1 MNEERRQ
8 VSINRSFLLDLTG
21 EFEALVADNQ
31 ISPSAATRGIQLQL
45 IAPLR
50 RTLPAAVVE
59 PKGVVYTKRWVVELL
74 LDLSGYC
81 SDKNLVDAL
90 AVEPAAGDGAFL
102 GPMIERLV
110 ESCRNLGRSLSECQ
124 NSLIAYELDEE
135 SAARARAFAQNILL
149 NRGVRRPLAK
159 RLAEAWVL
167 NRDYLL
173 DADTRQADFIIG
185 NPPYVRLEDIP
196 EETASVYRSAYPTMR
211 GRADLYVAF
220 FEAAL
225 RQLKTGGVCAFI
237 CADRWMR
244 NQYGAELRQ
253 LITSAYSVEVL
264 LSMHHANAFDD
275 EVDAYPAITII
286 RHTKQQST
294 VVASAGPEAENIQP
308 RQLASTL
315 QTNGRDL
322 LPQGIHRAV
331 VKTWFRG
338 ADPWPCHSPEQ
349 LALLRRLEDL
359 FPPLEMNAK
368 VGIGVATGNDRVYI
382 TTDADLV
389 EPSRLLK
396 LALAK
401 DLADGTLRWSGHYL
415 VNPWNHNGLVN
426 LKTYPKLKAY
436 YEQHAAA
443 LKSRHTAE
451 KSAGKWY
458 KTIDRINLALT
469 DTHKLYIQDIKNT
482 LDPVLDRGETYPH
495 HNLYFIQSDEWDLE
509 VLGGLLM
516 SKVGQF
522 FIESYGVRMRGGYL
536 RFQAQYLRRIR
547 VPAPKTLSKM
557 QSHELRDAFR
567 HRDRPRATQVALD
580 LYGISARTMEAA
592 LEH

>member
-1 MNEERRQ
+1 
-8 VSINRSFLLDLTG
+8 
-21 EFEALVADNQ
+21 VAGNQ
-31 ISPSAATRGIQLQL
+31 ITPPTATRGIQLQL
-45 IAPLR
+45 IAPFR
-50 RTLPAAVVE
+50 RPLPVSVVE
-59 PKGVVYTKRWVVELL
+59 PKGVVFTKRWVVELL

-102 GPMIERLV
+102 GPMVERLM
-110 ESCRNLGRSLSECQ
+110 ESCRNLGRSLAECEH
-124 NSLIAYELDEE
+124 SLMAYELTEKRAA
-135 SAARARAFAQNILL
+135 SARAVAQNVLM
-149 NRGVRRPLAK
+149 NRGVKRSLAK
-159 RLAEAWVL
+159 RLADTWVL
-167 NRDYLL
+167 TTDYLL
-173 DADTRQADFIIG
+173 DADSRQADFIIG

-196 EETASVYRSAYPTMR
+196 EETASVYRNAYPTMR

-225 RQLKTGGVCAFI
+225 RQLKIGGVCAFI

-253 LITSAYSVEVL
+253 LITSAYSVEML

-275 EVDAYPAITII
+275 EVDAYPAITVI
-286 RHTKQQST
+286 RHEKQQST
-294 VVASAGPEAENIQP
+294 VVASAGPDAENIQAK
-308 RQLASTL
+308 QLATTL
-315 QTNGRDL
+315 RTNGCDRP
-322 LPQGIHRAV
+322 PQGIHMAV
-331 VKTWFRG
+331 VKTWFKG

-349 LALLRRLEDL
+349 LALLRRLEDE

-368 VGIGVATGNDRVYI
+368 VGIGVATGNDSVYI

-389 EPSRLLK
+389 ESSRLLK

-401 DLADGTLRWSGHYL
+401 DLSGGTVQWSGHYL
-415 VNPWNHNGLVN
+415 VNPWNHDGLVN
-426 LKTYPKLKAY
+426 LKTFPKLRAY

-443 LKSRHTAE
+443 LKRRHTAE
-451 KSAGKWY
+451 KNIGKWY
-458 KTIDRINLALT
+458 KTIDRVNHALT
-469 DTHKLYIQDIKNT
+469 DTHKLYIPDIKNT
-482 LDPVLDRGETYPH
+482 LEPVLDRGETYPH

-522 FIESYGVRMRGGYL
+522 FVESYGVRMRGGYL

-547 VPAPKTLSKM
+547 VPAPATLSKR
-557 QSHELRDAFR
+557 QSHELKDAFI

-580 LYGISARTMEAA
+580 LYGINVRTLEAA

>member
-1 MNEERRQ
+1 MDRLLSSTHILLISSQGREAVVTIRQ
-8 VSINRSFLLDLTG
+8 ITSIIPT
-21 EFEALVADNQ
+21 Q
-31 ISPSAATRGIQLQL
+31 GIQLQL
-45 IAPLR
+45 IAPSSRQLASA
-50 RTLPAAVVE
+50 LVE
-59 PKGVVYTKRWVVELL
+59 PKGVVFTKRWVVELL

-81 SDKNLVDAL
+81 SNKNLVDAL

-102 GPMIERLV
+102 GPIVERLV
-110 ESCRNLGRSLSECQ
+110 ASCRNLGRSLSECR

-135 SAARARAFAQNILL
+135 SAARARTVVQDILL
-149 NRGVRRPLAK
+149 NHGVKLPLAK

-167 NRDYLL
+167 NGDYLF
-173 DADTRQADFIIG
+173 DASSRQADFIIG
-185 NPPYVRLEDIP
+185 NPPYIRLEDIP
-196 EETASVYRSAYPTMR
+196 EETASVYRNAYPTMR

-225 RQLKTGGVCAFI
+225 RQLKTGGVCTFI

-253 LITSAYSVEVL
+253 LITSAYSVEML

-275 EVDAYPAITII
+275 EVDAYPAITLI
-286 RHTKQQST
+286 RHKKQQST
-294 VVASAGPEAENIQP
+294 VVASADQEAENIQP
-308 RQLASTL
+308 KQLAMML
-315 QTNGRDL
+315 QTKGRDMI
-322 LPQGIHRAV
+322 PQGIHRAV
-331 VKTWFRG
+331 VKTWFKG

-349 LALLRRLEDL
+349 LALLRRLEDQ

-368 VGIGVATGNDRVYI
+368 VGIGVATGNDSVYI

-401 DLADGTLRWSGHYL
+401 DLADGTVRWSGHYL
-415 VNPWNHNGLVN
+415 VNPWNHEGLVN
-426 LKTYPKLKAY
+426 LKTYPKLRAY
-436 YEQHAAA
+436 YEHHAAA
-443 LKSRHTAE
+443 LKKRHTAE
-451 KSAGKWY
+451 KSSSKWY
-458 KTIDRINLALT
+458 KTIDRVNHALT
-469 DTHKLYIQDIKNT
+469 DTHKLYIPDIKNT
-482 LDPVLDRGETYPH
+482 LEPVLDRGETYPH

-509 VLGGLLM
+509 VLGGLLL

-547 VPAPKTLSKM
+547 VPAPQTLSKT
-557 QSHELRDAFR
+557 QSHELKVAFR
-567 HRDRPRATQVALD
+567 HRDRPRATQTAFD
-580 LYGISARTMEAA
+580 LYGINARMMEAA
-592 LEH
+592 LGH

>member
-1 MNEERRQ
+1 MAGDQ
-8 VSINRSFLLDLTG
+8 INPT
-21 EFEALVADNQ
+21 
-31 ISPSAATRGIQLQL
+31 AATRGIQLQL
-45 IAPLR
+45 IASPLR
-50 RTLPAAVVE
+50 PLPVAVIE
-59 PKGVVYTKRWVVELL
+59 QKGVVYTKRWVVELL

-81 SDKNLVDAL
+81 SNKNLVDTL

-102 GPMIERLV
+102 GPMIERLM
-110 ESCRNLGRSLSECQ
+110 ESCKNLGRSLSECQ
-124 NSLIAYELDEE
+124 HSLIAYELDEK
-135 SAARARAFAQNILL
+135 SAARARTLAQNTLI
-149 NRGVRRPLAK
+149 NRGVKRPLAK

-167 NRDYLL
+167 HRDYLL
-173 DADTRQADFIIG
+173 DADSEQADFIIG
-185 NPPYVRLEDIP
+185 NPPYIRLEDIP

-225 RQLKTGGVCAFI
+225 RQLKPGGACAFI

-253 LITSAYSVEVL
+253 LISSAYSVDML

-275 EVDAYPAITII
+275 EVDAYPAITVI
-286 RHTKQQST
+286 RHKKQQST
-294 VVASAGPEAENIQP
+294 IVARADQDAENIQP
-308 RQLASTL
+308 RLLATTL
-315 QTNGRDL
+315 QTNGRDI

-331 VKTWFRG
+331 VKTWFKG

-349 LALLRRLEDL
+349 LALLRRLEDQ

-401 DLADGTLRWSGHYL
+401 DLAGGTVRWSGHYL
-415 VNPWNHNGLVN
+415 VNPWNHDGLVN
-426 LKTYPKLKAY
+426 LNTYPKLRAY

-443 LKSRHTAE
+443 LKKRHTAE
-451 KSAGKWY
+451 KNASKWY
-458 KTIDRINLALT
+458 KTIDRVNHVLT
-469 DTHKLYIQDIKNT
+469 DTHKLYIPDIKNT
-482 LDPVLDRGETYPH
+482 LEPVLDRGETYPH
-495 HNLYFIQSDEWDLE
+495 HNLYFIQSEEWDLE

-522 FIESYGVRMRGGYL
+522 FIESYGIRMRGGYL

-547 VPAPKTLSKM
+547 VPAPKTLSRV
-557 QSHELRDAFR
+557 QAHELKESFR
-567 HRDRPRATQVALD
+567 HRDRPHATQVALA
-580 LYGISARTMEAA
+580 LYGINARTMEAA

>member
-1 MNEERRQ
+1 
-8 VSINRSFLLDLTG
+8 
-21 EFEALVADNQ
+21 VANNQ
-31 ISPSAATRGIQLQL
+31 IIPSAATRGIQLQL

-50 RTLPAAVVE
+50 RPLPAVVIE

-74 LDLSGYC
+74 LDLSGYY

-102 GPMIERLV
+102 GPMVERLV
-110 ESCRNLGRSLSECQ
+110 ESCRILGRSLSECQ
-124 NSLIAYELDEE
+124 SSLIAYELDEE
-135 SAARARAFAQNILL
+135 STVRARAFAQNILM
-149 NRGVRRPLAK
+149 NRGVRRTLAK

-167 NRDYLL
+167 NRDYLF
-173 DADTRQADFIIG
+173 DAESRQADFIIG

-196 EETASVYRSAYPTMR
+196 EETASVYRNAYPTMR

-244 NQYGAELRQ
+244 NQYGAGLRQ

-264 LSMHHANAFDD
+264 LSMHNANAFDD
-275 EVDAYPAITII
+275 EVDAYPAITVI
-286 RHTKQQST
+286 RHKNQQST
-294 VVASAGPEAENIQP
+294 VVASAGQEAEYIQP
-308 RQLASTL
+308 RQLATTL
-315 QTNGRDL
+315 QTKDRDI
-322 LPQGIHRAV
+322 LPRGIHRAV
-331 VKTWFRG
+331 VRTWFKG
-338 ADPWPCHSPEQ
+338 GDPWPCHSPEQ
-349 LALLRRLEDL
+349 LALLRRLEDQ
-359 FPPLEMNAK
+359 FPLLEMNAK
-368 VGIGVATGNDRVYI
+368 VGIGVATGNDSVYI
-382 TTDADLV
+382 TTDATLV
-389 EPSRLLK
+389 ESSRLLK

-401 DLADGTLRWSGHYL
+401 DMAGGTMRWSGHYL
-415 VNPWNHNGLVN
+415 VNPWNQDGLVN
-426 LKTYPKLKAY
+426 LKTYPKLRAY
-436 YEQHAAA
+436 YEQHVAA
-443 LKSRHTAE
+443 LKKRHTAE
-451 KSAGKWY
+451 KNADKWY
-458 KTIDRINLALT
+458 KTIDRVNHALT
-469 DTHKLYIQDIKNT
+469 DTHKLYIPDIKNT
-482 LDPVLDRGETYPH
+482 LEPVLDRGETYPH

-522 FIESYGVRMRGGYL
+522 FVESYGVRMRGGYL

-547 VPAPKTLSKM
+547 VPDPKTLSKM

-567 HRDRPRATQVALD
+567 HRDRPLATQVAME
-580 LYGISARTMEAA
+580 LYRITARTMEAA

>member
-1 MNEERRQ
+1 MAN
-8 VSINRSFLLDLTG
+8 
-21 EFEALVADNQ
+21 NQ

-45 IAPLR
+45 LPPLHR
-50 RTLPAAVVE
+50 PVSDAEVE
-59 PKGVVYTKRWVVELL
+59 AKGVVFTKRWVVELL
-74 LDLSGYC
+74 LNLSGYC

-90 AVEPAAGDGAFL
+90 AIEPAAGDGAFL

-124 NSLIAYELDEE
+124 SSLIAYELDEE
-135 SAARARAFAQNILL
+135 SAARARTVAKNILI
-149 NRGVRRPLAK
+149 NHGIKHPLAK
-159 RLAEAWVL
+159 QLAKGWVL
-167 NRDYLL
+167 TRDYLF
-173 DADTRQADFIIG
+173 DTDSRQADFIIG

-196 EETASVYRSAYPTMR
+196 EETASLYRNTYPTMR

-244 NQYGAELRQ
+244 NQYGAKLRQ
-253 LITSAYSVEVL
+253 LITSAYSLEML
-264 LSMHHANAFDD
+264 LSMHHANAFYD
-275 EVDAYPAITII
+275 EVDAYPAITVI
-286 RHTKQQST
+286 RHKKQHAT
-294 VVASAGPEAENIQP
+294 VVASADQDAENIQP
-308 RQLASTL
+308 RQLATTL
-315 QTNGRDL
+315 QTNGRDR

-331 VKTWFRG
+331 VNTWFKG

-349 LALLRRLEDL
+349 LALLRRLEDQ

-368 VGIGVATGNDRVYI
+368 VGIGIATGNDSVYI

-389 EPSRLLK
+389 EPSRLLR

-401 DLADGTLRWSGHYL
+401 DLADGTVRWSGHYL
-415 VNPWNHNGLVN
+415 VNPWNHDGLVN
-426 LKTYPKLKAY
+426 LNAYPKLKAY
-436 YEQHAAA
+436 YEQHAEA
-443 LKSRHTAE
+443 LKKRHTVE
-451 KSAGKWY
+451 KNAGKWY
-458 KTIDRINLALT
+458 KTIDRVNHSLT
-469 DTHKLYIQDIKNT
+469 NTHKLYIPDIKNA
-482 LDPVLDRGETYPH
+482 LEPVLDWGETYPH
-495 HNLYFIQSDEWDLE
+495 HNLYFIQSYEWDLE

-547 VPAPKTLSKM
+547 VPAPTTLSKM
-557 QSHELRDAFR
+557 LSHELRDAFR

-580 LYGISARTMEAA
+580 LYGINLRTLEAA

>member
-1 MNEERRQ
+1 MAN
-8 VSINRSFLLDLTG
+8 
-21 EFEALVADNQ
+21 NQ
-31 ISPSAATRGIQLQL
+31 MSLSAATRGIQLQL

-50 RTLPAAVVE
+50 HLLPIAVIE
-59 PKGVVYTKRWVVELL
+59 PKGIVFTKRWVVELL
-74 LDLSGYC
+74 LDLSGYR

-90 AVEPAAGDGAFL
+90 AIEPAAGDGAFL

-110 ESCRNLGRSLSECQ
+110 ESCGNLGRSLAECEH
-124 NSLIAYELDEE
+124 SLIAYELTEK
-135 SAARARAFAQNILL
+135 SAARARAVAQNILI
-149 NRGVRRPLAK
+149 NRGAKRPLAK
-159 RLAEAWVL
+159 RLADTWVL
-167 NRDYLL
+167 TRDYLL
-173 DADTRQADFIIG
+173 DANSRQADFIIG

-196 EETASVYRSAYPTMR
+196 EEMALVYRNAYPTMR

-253 LITSAYSVEVL
+253 LITSAYSVEML

-275 EVDAYPAITII
+275 EVDAYPAITVI
-286 RHTKQQST
+286 RHKKQQST
-294 VVASAGPEAENIQP
+294 VVASADQEAENIQP
-308 RQLASTL
+308 QQLATTL
-315 QTNGRDL
+315 QTKGRDR

-331 VKTWFRG
+331 VDTWFKG

-349 LALLRRLEDL
+349 LALLRRLEDQ

-368 VGIGVATGNDRVYI
+368 VGIGVATGNDSVYI
-382 TTDADLV
+382 TTDMNLV

-401 DLADGTLRWSGHYL
+401 DLAGGTMRWSGHYL
-415 VNPWNHNGLVN
+415 VNPWNRDGLVD
-426 LKTYPKLKAY
+426 LKTYPKLRAY
-436 YEQHAAA
+436 YEQHVAA
-443 LKSRHTAE
+443 LKRRHTAE
-451 KSAGKWY
+451 KNVSKWY
-458 KTIDRINLALT
+458 KTIDRVNHTLT
-469 DTHKLYIQDIKNT
+469 DTDKLYIPDIKNP
-482 LDPVLDRGETYPH
+482 LEPVLDRGETYPH

-522 FIESYGVRMRGGYL
+522 FVESYGVRMRGGYL

-557 QSHELRDAFR
+557 LSHELKDAFR
-567 HRDRPRATQVALD
+567 HRDKSRATEVALG
-580 LYGISARTMEAA
+580 LYGINARTMETA
-592 LEH
+592 LGH

>member
-1 MNEERRQ
+1 
-8 VSINRSFLLDLTG
+8 
-21 EFEALVADNQ
+21 VADNQ

-45 IAPLR
+45 IAPLSR
-50 RTLPAAVVE
+50 PLPAAGVE

-81 SDKNLVDAL
+81 SDINLVDTL
-90 AVEPAAGDGAFL
+90 AIEPAAGDGAFL
-102 GPMIERLV
+102 GPMVERLV

-135 SAARARAFAQNILL
+135 SAARARAFVQSILM
-149 NRGVRRPLAK
+149 NRGVRCPLAK

-167 NRDYLL
+167 NRDYLF
-173 DADTRQADFIIG
+173 DTDSRQADFIIG
-185 NPPYVRLEDIP
+185 NPPYIRLEDIP
-196 EETASVYRSAYPTMR
+196 EETASVYRNAYPTMR

-253 LITSAYSVEVL
+253 LITSAYSVDVL

-275 EVDAYPAITII
+275 EVDAYPAITVI
-286 RHTKQQST
+286 RHKTQQST
-294 VVASAGPEAENIQP
+294 VVASADQDAENIQP
-308 RQLASTL
+308 SQLATAL
-315 QTNGRDL
+315 QTKVPDR

-331 VKTWFRG
+331 VNTWFKG

-349 LALLRRLEDL
+349 LALLRRLEDR
-359 FPPLEMNAK
+359 FPPLEINAK
-368 VGIGVATGNDRVYI
+368 VGIGVATGNDHVYI

-401 DLADGTLRWSGHYL
+401 DLSGGTVRWSGHYL
-415 VNPWNHNGLVN
+415 VNPWNHDGLVN
-426 LKTYPKLKAY
+426 LKTYPKLRAY

-443 LKSRHTAE
+443 LKKRHTAE
-451 KSAGKWY
+451 KNAAKWY
-458 KTIDRINLALT
+458 KTIDRVNHVLT
-469 DTHKLYIQDIKNT
+469 DTHKLYIPDIKNT
-482 LDPVLDRGETYPH
+482 LEPVLDRGETYPH

-522 FIESYGVRMRGGYL
+522 FVESYGVRMRGGYL

-547 VPAPKTLSKM
+547 VPAPTTLSKR
-557 QSHELRDAFR
+557 QSHELKDAFR
-567 HRDRPRATQVALD
+567 QRDKPRATQVALD
-580 LYGISARTMEAA
+580 LYEIPTRMMETA

>member
-1 MNEERRQ
+1 M
-8 VSINRSFLLDLTG
+8 
-21 EFEALVADNQ
+21 ADYQ
-31 ISPSAATRGIQLQL
+31 FSPSVATRDIQLPL
-45 IAPLR
+45 IVPLR
-50 RTLPAAVVE
+50 RPLPVTAVE

-74 LDLSGYC
+74 LDLSGYS
-81 SDKNLVDAL
+81 SDKNLADSL
-90 AVEPAAGDGAFL
+90 AIEPAAGDGAFL

-110 ESCRNLGRSLSECQ
+110 ESCRKLGRSLSEYQ
-124 NSLIAYELDEE
+124 NSLRAYELDEK
-135 SAARARAFAQNILL
+135 SVVRARTVVEDLL
-149 NRGVRRPLAK
+149 VAHGAKSPLAK
-159 RLAEAWVL
+159 KLADAWVIHG
-167 NRDYLL
+167 DYLL
-173 DADTRQADFIIG
+173 DADTRPADFIIG

-196 EETASVYRSAYPTMR
+196 EDTASVYRGAYPTMR

-253 LITSAYSVEVL
+253 LISSAYSVEML

-275 EVDAYPAITII
+275 DVDAYPAITVI
-286 RHTKQQST
+286 RHTKQRST
-294 VVASAGPEAENIQP
+294 IVASADQNAEHIP
-308 RQLASTL
+308 PSQLAATL
-315 QTNGRDL
+315 QTNHQDV
-322 LPQGIHRAV
+322 LPRGIHRAEV
-331 VKTWFRG
+331 QTWFKG
-338 ADPWPCHSPEQ
+338 SAPWPCQSPEQ
-349 LALLRRLEDL
+349 LALLRRLEDQ

-382 TTDADLV
+382 TTDAHLV

-401 DLADGTLRWSGHYL
+401 DLADGTVRWSGHYL
-415 VNPWNHNGLVN
+415 VNPWNDDGLVN
-426 LKTYPKLKAY
+426 LKSYPKLQAY
-436 YEQHAAA
+436 YKRHAEA
-443 LKSRHTAE
+443 LKKRHTAE
-451 KSAGKWY
+451 KSADKWY
-458 KTIDRINLALT
+458 KTIDRVNHTLT
-469 DTHKLYIQDIKNT
+469 RTHKLYIPDIKNT
-482 LDPVLDRGETYPH
+482 LEPVLDRGETYPH

-509 VLGGLLM
+509 ILGGLLL

-522 FIESYGVRMRGGYL
+522 FVESYGVRMRGGYL

-547 VPAPKTLSKM
+547 VPQPTSLSEI

-567 HRDRPRATQVALD
+567 LRDRTRATQAALD
-580 LYGISARTMEAA
+580 LYGINARTLEAA

>member
-1 MNEERRQ
+1 MANK
-8 VSINRSFLLDLTG
+8 
-21 EFEALVADNQ
+21 Q
-31 ISPSAATRGIQLQL
+31 ISPSGATRGIQLQL
-45 IAPLR
+45 IAPFPR
-50 RTLPAAVVE
+50 SLPFAEVE
-59 PKGVVYTKRWVVELL
+59 AKGVVFTKRWVVELL
-74 LDLSGYC
+74 LNLSGYC

-90 AVEPAAGDGAFL
+90 AIEPAAGDGAFL

-124 NSLIAYELDEE
+124 SSLIAYELDEE
-135 SAARARAFAQNILL
+135 RASRARVFVQNILM
-149 NRGVRRPLAK
+149 NRGVKRPLAK
-159 RLAEAWVL
+159 QLSEVWVL
-167 NRDYLL
+167 NRDYLF
-173 DADTRQADFIIG
+173 DTGSRQADFIVG

-196 EETASVYRSAYPTMR
+196 EETASVYRNAYPTMR

-253 LITSAYSVEVL
+253 LITSAYSLEML

-275 EVDAYPAITII
+275 EVDAYPAITVI
-286 RHTKQQST
+286 RHEKQQAT
-294 VVASAGPEAENIQP
+294 VVASADQDAEKIQP
-308 RQLASTL
+308 RQLATML
-315 QTNGRDL
+315 QTNGRDI
-322 LPQGIHRAV
+322 LPQSIHRAV
-331 VKTWFRG
+331 VKTWFKG

-349 LALLRRLEDL
+349 LALLRRLEDQ

-368 VGIGVATGNDRVYI
+368 VGIGVATGNDSVYI

-389 EPSRLLK
+389 EPSRLLR

-401 DLADGTLRWSGHYL
+401 DLAGGTVRWSGHYL
-415 VNPWNHNGLVN
+415 VNPWNHDGLVN
-426 LKTYPKLKAY
+426 LKAYPKLKTY
-436 YEQHAAA
+436 YEQHEAA
-443 LKSRHTAE
+443 LKKRHTAE
-451 KSAGKWY
+451 KNAGKWY
-458 KTIDRINLALT
+458 KTIDRVNHSLT
-469 DTHKLYIQDIKNT
+469 DTHKLYIPDIKNT
-482 LDPVLDRGETYPH
+482 LEPVLDRGETYPH
-495 HNLYFIQSDEWDLE
+495 HNLYFIQSEEWDLE

-547 VPAPKTLSKM
+547 VPAPTTLSKM

-580 LYGISARTMEAA
+580 LYGINVRALEAA
-592 LEH
+592 LEY

>member
-1 MNEERRQ
+1 MAN
-8 VSINRSFLLDLTG
+8 
-21 EFEALVADNQ
+21 NQ
-31 ISPSAATRGIQLQL
+31 ISLSAATRGIQLQL
-45 IAPLR
+45 IAPPRHL
-50 RTLPAAVVE
+50 LPIAVIE
-59 PKGVVYTKRWVVELL
+59 PKGIVFTKRWVVELL
-74 LDLSGYC
+74 LDLSGYR

-90 AVEPAAGDGAFL
+90 AIEPAAGDGAFL

-110 ESCRNLGRSLSECQ
+110 ESCGNLGRSLAECEH
-124 NSLIAYELDEE
+124 SLIAYELTEK
-135 SAARARAFAQNILL
+135 SAARARAVAQNILI
-149 NRGVRRPLAK
+149 NRGAKRSLAK
-159 RLAEAWVL
+159 RLADTWVL
-167 NRDYLL
+167 TRDYLL
-173 DADTRQADFIIG
+173 DANSRQADFIIG

-196 EETASVYRSAYPTMR
+196 EEMASVYRNAYPTMR

-253 LITSAYSVEVL
+253 LITSAYSVEML

-275 EVDAYPAITII
+275 EVDAYPAITVI
-286 RHTKQQST
+286 RHKKQQST
-294 VVASAGPEAENIQP
+294 VVASADQEAENIQP
-308 RQLASTL
+308 QQLATTL
-315 QTNGRDL
+315 QTNGRDR

-331 VKTWFRG
+331 VDTWFKG

-349 LALLRRLEDL
+349 LALLRRLEDQ

-368 VGIGVATGNDRVYI
+368 VGIGVATGNDSVYI
-382 TTDADLV
+382 TTDMNLV

-401 DLADGTLRWSGHYL
+401 DLAGGTMRWSGHYL
-415 VNPWNHNGLVN
+415 VNPWNRDGLVD
-426 LKTYPKLKAY
+426 LKTYPKLRAY
-436 YEQHAAA
+436 YEQHVAA
-443 LKSRHTAE
+443 LKRRHTAE
-451 KSAGKWY
+451 KNVSKWY
-458 KTIDRINLALT
+458 KTIDRVNHTLT
-469 DTHKLYIQDIKNT
+469 DTDKLYIPDIKNT

-522 FIESYGVRMRGGYL
+522 FVESYGVRMRGGYL

-557 QSHELRDAFR
+557 LSHELKDAFR
-567 HRDRPRATQVALD
+567 HRDKSRATEVALD
-580 LYGISARTMEAA
+580 LYGINTRTMEAA
-592 LEH
+592 LGH

>member
-1 MNEERRQ
+1 MAN
-8 VSINRSFLLDLTG
+8 
-21 EFEALVADNQ
+21 NQ
-31 ISPSAATRGIQLQL
+31 ASSSPATRGIQLQL
-45 IAPLR
+45 ISPLLR
-50 RTLPAAVVE
+50 PPPTAAVE

-110 ESCRNLGRSLSECQ
+110 KSCGNLGRSLSECQ
-124 NSLIAYELDEE
+124 NSLIAYELDEK
-135 SAARARAFAQNILL
+135 SAARARTVAQNILM
-149 NRGVRRPLAK
+149 NRGVKRPLAK
-159 RLAEAWVL
+159 RLANAWVL

-173 DADTRQADFIIG
+173 DTDSMQADFIIG
-185 NPPYVRLEDIP
+185 NPPYIRLEDIP
-196 EETASVYRSAYPTMR
+196 EETASVYRNAYPTMR

-225 RQLKTGGVCAFI
+225 RQLKPDGVCAFI

-253 LITSAYSVEVL
+253 LISSTYSVEML

-275 EVDAYPAITII
+275 EVDAYPAITVI
-286 RHTKQQST
+286 RHKKQQST
-294 VVASAGPEAENIQP
+294 VVARADQDAENIQP
-308 RQLASTL
+308 RLLATTL
-315 QTNGRDL
+315 QTDSRDI

-331 VKTWFRG
+331 VRTWFKG

-349 LALLRRLEDL
+349 LALLRRLEDQFL
-359 FPPLEMNAK
+359 PLEMNAK
-368 VGIGVATGNDRVYI
+368 VGIGIATGNDRVYI
-382 TTDADLV
+382 TTDPNLV

-396 LALAK
+396 LALVK
-401 DLADGTLRWSGHYL
+401 DLADGTVRWSGHYL
-415 VNPWNHNGLVN
+415 VNPWNDDGLVN
-426 LKTYPKLKAY
+426 LNTYPKLRAY
-436 YEQHAAA
+436 YEHHAAA
-443 LKSRHTAE
+443 LKTRHTAE
-451 KSAGKWY
+451 KSASKWY
-458 KTIDRINLALT
+458 KTIDRVTHALT
-469 DTHKLYIQDIKNT
+469 GTHKLYIPDIKNV

-557 QSHELRDAFR
+557 QSHELKDAFR

-580 LYGISARTMEAA
+580 LYEITTHTMEAA

>member
-1 MNEERRQ
+1 MAN
-8 VSINRSFLLDLTG
+8 
-21 EFEALVADNQ
+21 NQ
-31 ISPSAATRGIQLQL
+31 ISRSGGTRGIQLQL
-45 IAPLR
+45 IAPF
-50 RTLPAAVVE
+50 PCPMHFAVVE

-90 AVEPAAGDGAFL
+90 AVEPAAGNGAFL
-102 GPMIERLV
+102 GLMVERLV
-110 ESCRNLGRSLSECQ
+110 ESCRKLGRSFSECQ
-124 NSLIAYELDEE
+124 NSLLAYELDEK
-135 SAARARAFAQNILL
+135 SAARARVFVQNILM
-149 NRGVRRPLAK
+149 NRGVGRPLAK
-159 RLAEAWVL
+159 QLAEAWVL
-167 NRDYLL
+167 NRDYLF
-173 DADTRQADFIIG
+173 DTGSRQADFIVG

-196 EETASVYRSAYPTMR
+196 EETASVYRNAYPTMR

-253 LITSAYSVEVL
+253 LITSAYSVEML
-264 LSMHHANAFDD
+264 LSMHNANAFDD
-275 EVDAYPAITII
+275 EVDAYPAITVI
-286 RHTKQQST
+286 RHKKQQST
-294 VVASAGPEAENIQP
+294 IVASAGQEAEKIQP
-308 RQLASTL
+308 RQLVTTL
-315 QTNGRDL
+315 QTNGRNI
-322 LPQGIHRAV
+322 LPQSIHRAV
-331 VKTWFRG
+331 VKTWFKG

-349 LALLRRLEDL
+349 LALLRRLEDQ

-401 DLADGTLRWSGHYL
+401 DVAGGTVRWSGHYL
-415 VNPWNHNGLVN
+415 VNPWNHDGLVN

-436 YEQHAAA
+436 YERHAAA
-443 LKSRHTAE
+443 LRKRHTVE
-451 KSAGKWY
+451 KNAGKWY
-458 KTIDRINLALT
+458 KTIDRVNHALT
-469 DTHKLYIQDIKNT
+469 DTHKLYIPDIKNT
-482 LDPVLDRGETYPH
+482 LKPVLDRGETYPH

-547 VPAPKTLSKM
+547 VPAPTTLSKM

-580 LYGISARTMEAA
+580 LYGINVRTLEAA

>member
-1 MNEERRQ
+1 M
-8 VSINRSFLLDLTG
+8 
-21 EFEALVADNQ
+21 ADNQ
-31 ISPSAATRGIQLQL
+31 IHPSTATRGIQLQL

-50 RTLPAAVVE
+50 RPLPIAEVE

-81 SDKNLVDAL
+81 SDKNLADGL
-90 AVEPAAGDGAFL
+90 AIEPAAGDGAFL

-110 ESCRNLGRSLSECQ
+110 ESCENLGRSLAECEH
-124 NSLIAYELDEE
+124 SLLAYELNEE
-135 SAARARAFAQNILL
+135 SAARARAVAQNILL
-149 NRGVRRPLAK
+149 TRGVKRPLAK
-159 RLAEAWVL
+159 RLADAWVL
-167 NRDYLL
+167 NQDYLL
-173 DADTRQADFIIG
+173 NADTRQADFIIG
-185 NPPYVRLEDIP
+185 NPPYIRLEDIP
-196 EETASVYRSAYPTMR
+196 EETASVYRNAYPTMR

-225 RQLKTGGVCAFI
+225 RQLKSGGVCTFI

-253 LITSAYSVEVL
+253 LISSTYSVELL

-275 EVDAYPAITII
+275 EVDAYPAITVI
-286 RHTKQQST
+286 RHTQQQST
-294 VVASAGPEAENIQP
+294 IVASADQDAENIQP
-308 RQLASTL
+308 RQLAETL
-315 QTNGRDL
+315 QTNGRDR
-322 LPQGIHRAV
+322 LPQGVHRAV
-331 VKTWFRG
+331 VNTWFKG

-349 LALLRRLEDL
+349 LALLRRLEDQ

-368 VGIGVATGNDRVYI
+368 VGIGVATGNDSVYI

-401 DLADGTLRWSGHYL
+401 DLADGTVRWSGHYL
-415 VNPWNHNGLVN
+415 VNPWNHEGLVN
-426 LKTYPKLKAY
+426 LKTFPKLQAY
-436 YEQHAAA
+436 YEHHAAA
-443 LKSRHTAE
+443 LKKRHTAE
-451 KSAGKWY
+451 KNADKWY
-458 KTIDRINLALT
+458 KTIDRVNHLLT
-469 DTHKLYIQDIKNT
+469 GAHKLYIPDIKNR
-482 LDPVLDRGETYPH
+482 LEPVLDRGETYPH

-516 SKVGQF
+516 STVGQF

-547 VPAPKTLSKM
+547 VPPPATLSKV
-557 QSHELRDAFR
+557 QSHELRAAFR

-580 LYGISARTMEAA
+580 LYGINARTMEAA